1 MMYIF
6 ILTNYFHLAGGQRML
21 FQITFSAFVLF
32 SLQHFYK
39 LRGEPMKKTVSAFSA
54 CIPVYLT
61 TLGDVTLLLQNNK
74 WQICPVK
81 IETFLMHQFR
91 FAKENHSYYSMVFT
105 DILKRQRNLPLY
117 LHSQIYIPVKFRSPL
132 CKGDSASGYLNL
144 DDIRSISPHCIVL
157 PHQSLLHQ
165 QSEKTL
171 HLHRNEGLL
180 IQKLL
185 AEEARE
191 KLRSTHLAEDLWEYL
206 IP

>member
-1 MMYIF
+1 
-6 ILTNYFHLAGGQRML
+6 
-21 FQITFSAFVLF
+21 
-32 SLQHFYK
+32 
-39 LRGEPMKKTVSAFSA
+39 MKKPVSPFSA
-54 CIPVYLT
+54 CIPAYLP
-61 TLGDVTLLLQNNK
+61 TLGDITLLLQNDI

-91 FAKENHSYYSMVFT
+91 FAKENHSYYSMLFT

-117 LHSQIYIPVKFRSPL
+117 LHFQIYIPVKFRSPL

-144 DDIRSISPHCIVL
+144 DEIRAIRPDCIVL
-157 PHQSLLHQ
+157 SHQSLLHQ

-171 HLHRNEGLL
+171 NLHRNEGLL

-185 AEEARE
+185 DEETRTQ
-191 KLRSTHLAEDLWEYL
+191 LRSTHLAEGLWEYL